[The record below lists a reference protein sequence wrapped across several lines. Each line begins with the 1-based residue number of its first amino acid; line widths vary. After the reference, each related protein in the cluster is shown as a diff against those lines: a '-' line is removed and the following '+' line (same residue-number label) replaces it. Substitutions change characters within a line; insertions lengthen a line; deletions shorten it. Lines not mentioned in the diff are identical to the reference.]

1 MIDYFYGAQADMFTF
16 YRIPK
21 VLFTD
26 KRFQSVSAEA
36 KILYGIML
44 DRMSLSQ
51 KNGWIDSAGRVF
63 IVFTMEEVMETMGCA
78 DRKATRLMNDLE
90 TNAGL
95 IERKRQGL
103 GRPNIIYVKN
113 FVDVA
118 AEQTPKSKKSRVLK
132 RENGASAG
140 VKNTVQGTSKQR
152 ANNTDKNKTNK
163 SKTDIYPIPSEQT
176 KNDGRETV
184 NWIGSD
190 ETEQEN
196 IRRLIQNNP
205 EYDVL
210 LENNPCLRN
219 ECRNGRSHRRHG
231 LFHAKAA
238 RRILDLHP
246 LLA

>member
-1 MIDYFYGAQADMFTF
+1 
-16 YRIPK
+16 
-21 VLFTD
+21 
-26 KRFQSVSAEA
+26 
-36 KILYGIML
+36 
-44 DRMSLSQ
+44 
-51 KNGWIDSAGRVF
+51 
-63 IVFTMEEVMETMGCA
+63 
-78 DRKATRLMNDLE
+78 MN
-90 TNAGL
+90 
-95 IERKRQGL
+95 
-103 GRPNIIYVKN
+103 
-113 FVDVA
+113 
-118 AEQTPKSKKSRVLK
+118 
-132 RENGASAG
+132 REKGASAG
-140 VKNTVQGTSKQR
+140 VKTTALGASKQR
-152 ANNTDKNKTNK
+152 ANNTDKNKTDK
-163 SKTDIYPIPSEQT
+163 SKTDIYPILSEQT
-176 KNDGRETV
+176 KNDGRETA